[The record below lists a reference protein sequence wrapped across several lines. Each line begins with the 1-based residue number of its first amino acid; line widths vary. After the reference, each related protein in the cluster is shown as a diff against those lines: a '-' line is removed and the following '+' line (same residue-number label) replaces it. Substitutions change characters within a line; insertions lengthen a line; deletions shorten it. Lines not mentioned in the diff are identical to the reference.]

1 MLFVTTLLS
10 YVFGIVDK
18 SNIHNVSNIEQA
30 LHNGGYTELK
40 EVLIIPIQGEIIRY
54 STNGKKE

>member
-1 MLFVTTLLS
+1 MYLV
-10 YVFGIVDK
+10 VDK